1 MRPCTPSLW
10 ISASIKTPSARQR
23 GPSRKGWPPRP
34 HAARPHP
41 PRARLVASTR
51 WQRRRRRAR
60 RSPRSGA
67 AARPKLAVRVRH
79 ARSLLVYQCRNFTM
93 TNEPTDPFVLARE
106 LLEQRQTTE
115 PTDATAMTL
124 ATADAS
130 GRPSARMVLLKGIDD
145 RGFVFFTNYESRKS
159 MEIAANPFAALCIHW
174 AKAAEQ
180 VRVEG
185 RIERVSD
192 AESDAYFETRP
203 RGSQIGAW
211 ASRQSAPLPSR
222 EALLERVREIEA
234 RFEGGPVP
242 RPPFWGGYRVVPE
255 RIEFW
260 RGQESRL
267 HDRVVYLRDGD
278 GWRVERLYP

>member
-1 MRPCTPSLW
+1 MTQFHHEHR
-10 ISASIKTPSARQR
+10 
-23 GPSRKGWPPRP
+23 
-34 HAARPHP
+34 
-41 PRARLVASTR
+41 
-51 WQRRRRRAR
+51 
-60 RSPRSGA
+60 
-67 AARPKLAVRVRH
+67 
-79 ARSLLVYQCRNFTM
+79 FTM
-93 TNEPTDPFVLARE
+93 ITEPTDPFLLARE
-106 LLEQRQTTE
+106 LLEQRQATE

-130 GRPSARMVLLKGIDD
+130 GRPSARMVLLKGIDE

-159 MEIAANPFAALCIHW
+159 MDLAENPFAALCIHW

-180 VRVEG
+180 IRVEG

-222 EALLERVREIEA
+222 EALLERVREIER
-234 RFEGGPVP
+234 RFDGRPVP
-242 RPPFWGGYRVVPE
+242 RPEFWGGYRVVPE

-260 RGQESRL
+260 YGQESRL
-267 HDRVVYLRDGD
+267 HDRVVYLRHGD
-278 GWRVERLYP
+278 GWRIERLYP

>member
-1 MRPCTPSLW
+1 MIT
-10 ISASIKTPSARQR
+10 
-23 GPSRKGWPPRP
+23 
-34 HAARPHP
+34 
-41 PRARLVASTR
+41 
-51 WQRRRRRAR
+51 
-60 RSPRSGA
+60 
-67 AARPKLAVRVRH
+67 
-79 ARSLLVYQCRNFTM
+79 
-93 TNEPTDPFVLARE
+93 EPTDPFVLARE

-159 MEIAANPFAALCIHW
+159 TDLAANPFAALCIHW

-180 VRVEG
+180 IRVEG

-192 AESDAYFETRP
+192 AESDAYFETRG

-222 EALLERVREIEA
+222 EALLERVREIER
-234 RFEGGPVP
+234 RFEGRPVP
-242 RPPFWGGYRVVPE
+242 RPEFWGGYRVVPE
-255 RIEFW
+255 RVEFW
-260 RGQESRL
+260 YGQENRL
-267 HDRVVYLRDGD
+267 HDRVVYVRHGD

>member
-1 MRPCTPSLW
+1 
-10 ISASIKTPSARQR
+10 
-23 GPSRKGWPPRP
+23 
-34 HAARPHP
+34 
-41 PRARLVASTR
+41 
-51 WQRRRRRAR
+51 
-60 RSPRSGA
+60 
-67 AARPKLAVRVRH
+67 
-79 ARSLLVYQCRNFTM
+79 M

-159 MEIAANPFAALCIHW
+159 MEITANPFAALCIHW

-185 RIERVSD
+185 RIERISD

-222 EALLERVREIEA
+222 DALIDRVREIEA

-242 RPPFWGGYRVVPE
+242 RPPFWGGYRLVPE

-267 HDRVVYLRDGD
+267 HDRVLYLRDGD

>member
-1 MRPCTPSLW
+1 
-10 ISASIKTPSARQR
+10 
-23 GPSRKGWPPRP
+23 
-34 HAARPHP
+34 
-41 PRARLVASTR
+41 
-51 WQRRRRRAR
+51 
-60 RSPRSGA
+60 
-67 AARPKLAVRVRH
+67 
-79 ARSLLVYQCRNFTM
+79 M
-93 TNEPTDPFVLARE
+93 TTEPTDPFVLARE

-145 RGFVFFTNYESRKS
+145 RGFVFFTNYGSRKAA
-159 MEIAANPFAALCIHW
+159 ELEANPFAALCIHW

-180 VRVEG
+180 IRVEG
-185 RIERVSD
+185 RVERVTE
-192 AESDAYFETRP
+192 AESDAYFATRP

-222 EALLERVREIEA
+222 ERLIERVREIEA
-234 RFEGGPVP
+234 RFDGRPVP
-242 RPPFWGGYRVVPE
+242 RPEFWGGYRVVPD
-255 RIEFW
+255 RIELW

-267 HDRVVYLRDGD
+267 HDRVVYHRAGD

>member
-1 MRPCTPSLW
+1 
-10 ISASIKTPSARQR
+10 
-23 GPSRKGWPPRP
+23 
-34 HAARPHP
+34 
-41 PRARLVASTR
+41 
-51 WQRRRRRAR
+51 
-60 RSPRSGA
+60 
-67 AARPKLAVRVRH
+67 
-79 ARSLLVYQCRNFTM
+79 M
-93 TNEPTDPFVLARE
+93 TTEPNDPLVLARD
-106 LLEQRQTTE
+106 LLELRQTTE

-145 RGFVFFTNYESRKS
+145 RGFVFFTNYASRKAA
-159 MEIAANPFAALCIHW
+159 ELEANPFAALCIHW

-180 VRVEG
+180 IRVEG
-185 RIERVSD
+185 RVERIGE
-192 AESDAYFETRP
+192 AESDAYFATRP

-222 EALLERVREIEA
+222 ERLIERVDEIEA
-234 RFEGGPVP
+234 RFEGRPVP
-242 RPPFWGGYRVVPE
+242 RPAFWGGYRVVPE
-255 RIEFW
+255 RVELW

>member
-1 MRPCTPSLW
+1 MTQFHHEHR
-10 ISASIKTPSARQR
+10 
-23 GPSRKGWPPRP
+23 
-34 HAARPHP
+34 
-41 PRARLVASTR
+41 
-51 WQRRRRRAR
+51 
-60 RSPRSGA
+60 
-67 AARPKLAVRVRH
+67 
-79 ARSLLVYQCRNFTM
+79 FTM
-93 TNEPTDPFVLARE
+93 ITEPTDPFVLARE

-159 MEIAANPFAALCIHW
+159 MDLAANPFAALCIHW

-180 VRVEG
+180 IRVEG

-192 AESDAYFETRP
+192 AESDAYFETRG

-222 EALLERVREIEA
+222 EALLDRVREIER
-234 RFEGGPVP
+234 RFEGRPVP
-242 RPPFWGGYRVVPE
+242 RPEFWGGYRVVPE
-255 RIEFW
+255 RVEFW
-260 RGQESRL
+260 YGQENRL
-267 HDRVVYLRDGD
+267 HDRVVYVRHGD

>member
-1 MRPCTPSLW
+1 
-10 ISASIKTPSARQR
+10 
-23 GPSRKGWPPRP
+23 
-34 HAARPHP
+34 
-41 PRARLVASTR
+41 
-51 WQRRRRRAR
+51 
-60 RSPRSGA
+60 
-67 AARPKLAVRVRH
+67 
-79 ARSLLVYQCRNFTM
+79 M
-93 TNEPTDPFVLARE
+93 TTEPTDPLVLARE

-145 RGFVFFTNYESRKS
+145 RGFVFFTNYASRKAADL
-159 MEIAANPFAALCIHW
+159 EANPFAALCIHW

-180 VRVEG
+180 IRVEG
-185 RIERVSD
+185 RVERISD
-192 AESDAYFETRP
+192 AESDAYFATRP

-222 EALLERVREIEA
+222 ERLIERVREIEA
-234 RFEGGPVP
+234 RFEGRPVP
-242 RPPFWGGYRVVPE
+242 RPAFWGGYRVVPE
-255 RIEFW
+255 RIELW

-278 GWRVERLYP
+278 GWRIERLYP

>member
-1 MRPCTPSLW
+1 
-10 ISASIKTPSARQR
+10 
-23 GPSRKGWPPRP
+23 
-34 HAARPHP
+34 
-41 PRARLVASTR
+41 
-51 WQRRRRRAR
+51 
-60 RSPRSGA
+60 
-67 AARPKLAVRVRH
+67 
-79 ARSLLVYQCRNFTM
+79 M
-93 TNEPTDPFVLARE
+93 TTEPTDPFVLARE

-145 RGFVFFTNYESRKS
+145 RGFVFFTNYSSRKAV
-159 MEIAANPFAALCIHW
+159 ELEANPFAALCIHW

-180 VRVEG
+180 IRVEG
-185 RIERVSD
+185 RVERVTE
-192 AESDAYFETRP
+192 AESDAYFATRP

-222 EALLERVREIEA
+222 ERLIERVREVEA
-234 RFEGGPVP
+234 RFEGRPVP
-242 RPPFWGGYRVVPE
+242 RPEFWGGYRVVPE
-255 RIEFW
+255 RIEIW

-267 HDRVVYLRDGD
+267 HDRVVYHRDGD

>member
-1 MRPCTPSLW
+1 
-10 ISASIKTPSARQR
+10 
-23 GPSRKGWPPRP
+23 
-34 HAARPHP
+34 
-41 PRARLVASTR
+41 
-51 WQRRRRRAR
+51 
-60 RSPRSGA
+60 
-67 AARPKLAVRVRH
+67 
-79 ARSLLVYQCRNFTM
+79 M
-93 TNEPTDPFVLARE
+93 TTEPTDPFVLARE

-145 RGFVFFTNYESRKS
+145 RGFVFFTNHGSRKAV
-159 MEIAANPFAALCIHW
+159 ELEANPFAALCIHW

-180 VRVEG
+180 IRVEG
-185 RIERVSD
+185 RVERVTE
-192 AESDAYFETRP
+192 AESDAYFATRP

-222 EALLERVREIEA
+222 ERLIERVREIEA

-242 RPPFWGGYRVVPE
+242 RPEFWGGYRVVPE

-267 HDRVVYLRDGD
+267 HDRVVYHRDGD

>member
-1 MRPCTPSLW
+1 MIT
-10 ISASIKTPSARQR
+10 
-23 GPSRKGWPPRP
+23 
-34 HAARPHP
+34 
-41 PRARLVASTR
+41 
-51 WQRRRRRAR
+51 
-60 RSPRSGA
+60 
-67 AARPKLAVRVRH
+67 
-79 ARSLLVYQCRNFTM
+79 
-93 TNEPTDPFVLARE
+93 EPTDPLVLARY

-124 ATADAS
+124 ATVDAS

-145 RGFVFFTNYESRKS
+145 RGFVFFTNYASRKAADL
-159 MEIAANPFAALCIHW
+159 EANPFAALCIHW

-185 RIERVSD
+185 RVERIGD
-192 AESDAYFETRP
+192 AESDAYFATRP

-222 EALLERVREIEA
+222 ERLIERVREIEA
-234 RFEGGPVP
+234 RFEGRPVP
-242 RPPFWGGYRVVPE
+242 RPAFWGGYRLVPE
-255 RIEFW
+255 RVELW

>member
-1 MRPCTPSLW
+1 
-10 ISASIKTPSARQR
+10 
-23 GPSRKGWPPRP
+23 
-34 HAARPHP
+34 
-41 PRARLVASTR
+41 
-51 WQRRRRRAR
+51 
-60 RSPRSGA
+60 
-67 AARPKLAVRVRH
+67 
-79 ARSLLVYQCRNFTM
+79 M

-159 MEIAANPFAALCIHW
+159 MEITANPFAALCIHW

-180 VRVEG
+180 IRVEG
-185 RIERVSD
+185 RIERISD

-222 EALLERVREIEA
+222 DALIDRVREIEA

-242 RPPFWGGYRVVPE
+242 RPPFWGGYRLVPE

-267 HDRVVYLRDGD
+267 HDRVLYLRDGD

>member
-1 MRPCTPSLW
+1 
-10 ISASIKTPSARQR
+10 
-23 GPSRKGWPPRP
+23 
-34 HAARPHP
+34 
-41 PRARLVASTR
+41 
-51 WQRRRRRAR
+51 
-60 RSPRSGA
+60 
-67 AARPKLAVRVRH
+67 
-79 ARSLLVYQCRNFTM
+79 M
-93 TNEPTDPFVLARE
+93 TNEPTDPFALARE

-159 MEIAANPFAALCIHW
+159 MEITANPFAALCIHW

-222 EALLERVREIEA
+222 EELLERVREIEA
-234 RFEGGPVP
+234 RFEGRPVP
-242 RPPFWGGYRVVPE
+242 RPAFWGGYRVVPE

-267 HDRVVYLRDGD
+267 HDRALYLRDGD

>member
-1 MRPCTPSLW
+1 MIT
-10 ISASIKTPSARQR
+10 
-23 GPSRKGWPPRP
+23 
-34 HAARPHP
+34 
-41 PRARLVASTR
+41 
-51 WQRRRRRAR
+51 
-60 RSPRSGA
+60 
-67 AARPKLAVRVRH
+67 
-79 ARSLLVYQCRNFTM
+79 
-93 TNEPTDPFVLARE
+93 EPTDPFVIARE

-159 MEIAANPFAALCIHW
+159 MDLEANPFAALCIHW

-180 VRVEG
+180 IRVEG

-192 AESDAYFETRP
+192 AESDAYFETRG

-222 EALLERVREIEA
+222 EALLDRVREIER
-234 RFEGGPVP
+234 RFEGRPVP
-242 RPPFWGGYRVVPE
+242 RPEFWGGYRVVPE
-255 RIEFW
+255 RVEFW
-260 RGQESRL
+260 YGQENRL
-267 HDRVVYLRDGD
+267 HDRVVYVRHGD